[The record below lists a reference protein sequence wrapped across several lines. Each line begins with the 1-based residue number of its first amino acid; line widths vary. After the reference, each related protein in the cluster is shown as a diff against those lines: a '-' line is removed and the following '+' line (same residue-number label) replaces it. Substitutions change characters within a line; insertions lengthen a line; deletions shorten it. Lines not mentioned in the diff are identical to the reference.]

1 MDCLENVFEF
11 CKAKER
17 RELSR
22 VRKET
27 NYVYSNIS
35 EKISLR
41 YLTILVTERKKLWYF
56 PKINSDSIKWV
67 DCFPKIVVNRASQV
81 NDYIDHIMKSSLR
94 NKKITDKVFLIYLR
108 NLLSEKESI
117 SKLFDH
123 EFMNQFLNMGGGTVI
138 DFVDYYNTL

>member
-27 NYVYSNIS
+27 NYVYFNIS

-41 YLTILVTERKKLWYF
+41 YLTILITERKKIWSF
-56 PKINSDSIKWV
+56 PKINSYSIKWV
-67 DCFPKIVVNRASQV
+67 DCFPKIIVNRTSQAS
-81 NDYIDHIMKSSLR
+81 DYIDHIMKSSLR
-94 NKKITDKVFLIYLR
+94 NKKITIYLV
-108 NLLSEKESI
+108 NLLSEKEPI
-117 SKLFDH
+117 SNLFH
-123 EFMNQFLNMGGGTVI
+123 PEFMNQFFNMGGGTII